1 MTTQALSD
9 RPTRGYFNGA
19 YFLGQLRRSWSS
31 CLLYFLAYFFGLT
44 VPLLDELTTYRVS
57 DFYSVSN
64 AGMHTIHFYVPWF
77 FCLIAMFCALWAGI
91 MACGYLQKRTSA
103 YHFGSMPIRRE
114 GMLAV
119 KCAVALT
126 DFVIALLPNILMGM
140 ALCALMREAWW
151 FIPVIG
157 LYSLLAFAM
166 ALAFTVLCG
175 TLCGTRTFHL
185 IFTGVAAFAGP
196 ILLCALWLIADTSC
210 RFLDV
215 RYLLWSTR
223 GDSIFHY
230 SSPFTYLVATLE
242 MELMLS
248 PLAVALLILFTLV
261 CFVGAWLIVR
271 RRPTEAAESP
281 MVFRPVAAAFKYFVM
296 SMATIFG
303 GYFFGEI
310 FSGGNFWVFFGMI
323 CGGMLSFML
332 MNVLIH
338 RTARKMFAGVAGL
351 CVFAVLFSGG
361 CFGVYRWYV
370 YKDMHGYAAENIAS
384 VAFADNRR
392 LLDTFTVSD
401 PDAIAAA
408 AALIDGYFAEV
419 DADVYNGEP
428 IASTAYVIPDTEK
441 MVAGDG
447 QEVDV
452 IYRSIPLESRD
463 RVYIR
468 QTTKWGT
475 SRTWTIYLDQYLALE
490 GEMVNFARAFADSED
505 FRAQYTEMLL
515 SPQNTVLF
523 NKVYRY
529 ENGDENT
536 DPYLDQAAYIAAS
549 PTYAA
554 IEAELRA
561 LVGYDLFQSRRVA
574 TTSAYPNSYW
584 YEVPV
589 YETQSKLLEVVLD
602 EGVTPE
608 GLFEKAIS
616 SMFAEGERV
625 VVHRLDENRK
635 IVETVELTDEALL
648 RALAGACASLRDAYA
663 YYLTDV
669 DDGYVMRNIAYGRT
683 FYFLEGKVP
692 AELIAL
698 FE

>member
-1 MTTQALSD
+1 MTTQALSE

-19 YFLGQLRRSWSS
+19 YFLGELRRSWSS
-31 CLLYFLAYFFGLT
+31 CLLYFLAYFFAL
-44 VPLLDELTTYRVS
+44 VLPLLDDLTTYRVS

-64 AGMHTIHFYVPWF
+64 AGIQSIHYYVPWL
-77 FCLIAMFCALWAGI
+77 FCLIAMLCALWAGI

-114 GMLAV
+114 GILAV

-140 ALCALMREAWW
+140 ALCALMREPWW

-175 TLCGTRTFHL
+175 TLCGTHTFHFL
-185 IFTGVAAFAGP
+185 FTGVAAFAGP
-196 ILLCALWLIADTSC
+196 ILLCALWLIADTTC
-210 RFLDV
+210 RFLNV
-215 RYLLWSTR
+215 QYLLWSSR
-223 GDSIFHY
+223 GDSIFHFA
-230 SSPFTYLVATLE
+230 SPFIYMIATLG

-248 PLAVALLILFTLV
+248 PLGVTLLILFTLA

-281 MVFRPVAAAFKYFVM
+281 VVFRPVAAAFKYFVM

-310 FSGGNFWVFFGMI
+310 FSGGDFWVLFGMV

-338 RTARKMFAGVAGL
+338 RTARKMFAGLAGL
-351 CVFAVLFSGG
+351 CVFAILLSGG

-370 YKDMHGYAAENIAS
+370 YKDTHGYAAEHIAS
-384 VAFADNRR
+384 VAFTDNRR
-392 LLDTFTVSD
+392 LLDTFAVSD
-401 PDAIAAA
+401 PDAIEAA

-419 DADVYNGEP
+419 AADEHNGEP
-428 IASTAYVIPDTEK
+428 VVEAYVIPDTEK
-441 MVAGDG
+441 TLVDG
-447 QEVDV
+447 GREVDI
-452 IYRSIPLESRD
+452 IYRRIPLDGSNQ
-463 RVYIR
+463 VYIR

-475 SRTWTIYLDQYLALE
+475 SRTWAIRLDQYPALGDE
-490 GEMVNFARAFADSED
+490 TVNFARAFADSED
-505 FRAQYTEMLL
+505 FREQYIAMLL
-515 SPQNTVLF
+515 SPVNSSLF
-523 NKVYRY
+523 NRIYRA
-529 ENGDENT
+529 ETGEKNVAAG
-536 DPYLDQAAYIAAS
+536 LDRAAYIAAS

-574 TTSAYPNSYW
+574 TTHW
-584 YEVPV
+584 YDVPV
-589 YETQSKLLEVVLD
+589 YETQSKLLEVILN
-602 EGVTPE
+602 EGVTLE
-608 GLFEKAIS
+608 SLFEEDIT

-635 IVETVELTDEALL
+635 IIETVELTDETLL
-648 RALAGACASLRDAYA
+648 RALAGACVCLSYDHP

-669 DDGYVMRNIAYGRT
+669 DEGYVLQNIEYGRT

-692 AELIAL
+692 DALVAL